1 MEEFKKK
8 CSLKMLF
15 QGYSSLNQIGYSINE
30 DPWEDFSVR
39 FVHQEK
45 LFYTYPTGLFLSDGY
60 HETVNGF
67 SYRPERVGGPG
78 SCARP

>member
-30 DPWEDFSVR
+30 DPWEDFSLR
-39 FVHQEK
+39 YVHQEK
-45 LFYTYPTGLFLSDGY
+45 LFYTYPTDLFLSDGY
-60 HETVNGF
+60 HEAVNGF
-67 SYRPERVGGPG
+67 SYRSECVGGTG
-78 SCARP
+78 SCTRP